1 VTKSKKKAREK
12 AAPVEAKPTPVP
24 AAPESLAAGQPEE
37 QPGEGLIAPW
47 REVAAPAAETP
58 AAEAPAA
65 EAPAAEAP
73 AAEDPLQV
81 LQKELEVAKAQA
93 DEYLDGWQRS
103 RAEFLNYKR
112 RVERDLEAAHA
123 TAAAS
128 ILTRYLSVLDDI
140 QRALKDHPAGADFE
154 AWVEGIQLIQRK
166 LQMIL
171 ESEGVERIP
180 AEGQL
185 FDPTVHEAATFEK
198 CDGFHEGQVIEILE
212 QGYRLGDRILR
223 PARVRVAQ

>member
-12 AAPVEAKPTPVP
+12 SPRIEAKPAPLP
-24 AAPESLAAGQPEE
+24 PAPETAAAGQPEV
-37 QPGEGLIAPW
+37 QPGEGLAVPLP
-47 REVAAPAAETP
+47 EVAAPGAEVP
-58 AAEAPAA
+58 AAEAPV
-65 EAPAAEAP
+65 PEAP
-73 AAEDPLQV
+73 AAEDPLQA
-81 LQKELEVAKAQA
+81 LQKELEVARAQA

-112 RVERDLEAAHA
+112 RVERDLEAAHSV
-123 TAAAS
+123 AAAS
-128 ILTRYLSVLDDI
+128 ILTRYLVVLDDI
-140 QRALKDHPAGADFE
+140 ERALKDHPAGADFE
-154 AWVEGIQLIQRK
+154 GWVEGIRLIQRK

-180 AEGQL
+180 AEGQM

-198 CDGFHEGQVIEILE
+198 CDGFHEGQVIGILQ

>member
-1 VTKSKKKAREK
+1 MTKSKKKARQK
-12 AAPVEAKPTPVP
+12 APAVEAKPTLLPAVPESP
-24 AAPESLAAGQPEE
+24 AAGPPEE
-37 QPGEGLIAPW
+37 WPGEGLIAISP
-47 REVAAPAAETP
+47 EVTAPTAEVT
-58 AAEAPAA
+58 
-65 EAPAAEAP
+65 AAEAP

-112 RVERDLEAAHA
+112 RVERDLEAAYA
-123 TAAAS
+123 MAAAS

-154 AWVEGIQLIQRK
+154 AWVEGIQLIRRK

-198 CDGFHEGQVIEILE
+198 CDGFHEGQVIEILQE
-212 QGYRLGDRILR
+212 GYRLGDRILR

>member
-12 AAPVEAKPTPVP
+12 APSAEAKPAPLPPAPEPP
-24 AAPESLAAGQPEE
+24 AAEQPEA
-37 QPGEGLIAPW
+37 QPGEGLAVPLP
-47 REVAAPAAETP
+47 EVAAPAAEV
-58 AAEAPAA
+58 
-65 EAPAAEAP
+65 P

-112 RVERDLEAAHA
+112 RVERDLEAAQA
-123 TAAAS
+123 VAAAS
-128 ILTRYLSVLDDI
+128 ILTRYLVVLDDI
-140 QRALKDHPAGADFE
+140 ERALKDHPAGADFE
-154 AWVEGIQLIQRK
+154 GWVEGIRLIQRK

-185 FDPTVHEAATFEK
+185 FDPTIHEAVTFEK
-198 CDGFHEGQVIEILE
+198 CDGFHEGQVIDILQ